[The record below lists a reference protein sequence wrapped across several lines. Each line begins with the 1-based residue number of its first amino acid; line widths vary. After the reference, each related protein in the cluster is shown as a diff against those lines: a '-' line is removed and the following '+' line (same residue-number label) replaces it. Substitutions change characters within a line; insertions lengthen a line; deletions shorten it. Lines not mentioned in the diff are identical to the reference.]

1 MKGRSKLE
9 RYSLS
14 TICCGVAL
22 AVAWPIDAPSSCF
35 LLAVT
40 VSSLFGGL
48 GSGLFSIA
56 LSSLA
61 FNYFFLRRAFPLAT
75 EPTTYLRFAVFLAA
89 ALLITGLMEVKRR
102 VEESRN
108 RAEEALRQAQSDLA
122 QVSRVTTMG
131 ELTASV
137 AHEVKQPIAAS
148 ITNAKTC
155 LRWLAAESPNLEEAR
170 AAANRIVEDQMRAA
184 EIINRIHVLFKKSAP
199 QRESVDVNEVI
210 HEMVVVLRSEA
221 ARYSIS

>member
-1 MKGRSKLE
+1 MKVHSKLQ
-9 RYSLS
+9 RYGLAIIS
-14 TICCGVAL
+14 CGIAL

-48 GSGLFSIA
+48 GPGLFSIA

-61 FNYFFLRRAFPLAT
+61 FNYFFLRRTFPLAT
-75 EPTTYLRFAVFLAA
+75 EPATYLRFAVFLAA

-108 RAEEALRQAQSDLA
+108 RAEEALRQANSDLA
-122 QVSRVTTMG
+122 RVSRVTTMG

-137 AHEVKQPIAAS
+137 GHEVKQPDCRL
-148 ITNAKTC
+148 NHQC
-155 LRWLAAESPNLEEAR
+155 
-170 AAANRIVEDQMRAA
+170 
-184 EIINRIHVLFKKSAP
+184 
-199 QRESVDVNEVI
+199 
-210 HEMVVVLRSEA
+210 
-221 ARYSIS
+221 